1 MTRGEWIGALL
12 CAAALAIAANLS
24 FPLPGTSLPQ
34 TAQTIVVLL
43 SGALLGF
50 NGASITILLYLLAGI
65 VGLSVFAD
73 GRSGAG
79 VLFGPSGG
87 YLLAFWFAAALI
99 GYLADTG
106 RLRRPRW
113 RLLLWMLLA
122 HALILLIGGGLLSV
136 SVGITAAWFNGVQP
150 FWVGALVKS
159 VIAAVI
165 VLLLELLP
173 VAGGSKSSW
182 QKQTTRQ

>member
-1 MTRGEWIGALL
+1 MTIGEWLGAVL
-12 CAAALAIAANLS
+12 CTAALAVAANLS

-65 VGLSVFAD
+65 VGLPVFAD

-113 RLLLWMLLA
+113 RLLFWMLLG

-136 SVGITAAWFNGVQP
+136 SVGLTAAWFNGVQP
-150 FWVGALVKS
+150 FWVGALAKS
-159 VIAAVI
+159 TIAAAI
-165 VLLLELLP
+165 IMLLEFVP
-173 VAGGSKSSW
+173 AARCSKPIW